1 MGKSILKKIMAV
13 VLTVA
18 MVVAVIEIPPLVK
31 AENQHLS
38 SREYIGATKVG
49 VEVRFSFEINEPNL
63 LYNATAQK
71 PSLTISA
78 VKTDGEEVLFF
89 DDNVTSS
96 TEDFDIVYDDAVDV
110 CGDDE
115 YYSVT
120 ISNGAGSRFRSF
132 PSQVLEFKIDK
143 VTPFQINSATIVKN
157 VETYD
162 GMIHRPTFSSV
173 IVETS
178 AGEIQIPNTDYEV
191 TNNSGWDFTTADGS
205 GCTITLKTDNFTEQ
219 KTFDVPNYYIAY
231 DIADTNVVKAYL
243 GTEVENL
250 SGGKAFEVAKNYTGA
265 QLKSNYRLYNENIGT
280 NIDFSGIL
288 PKYEKVG
295 GSGSVGN
302 AELVAGSDYS
312 VEYSFGG
319 SAVKRGGYYYCGT
332 KKSIIHVASNTFGD
346 ISISVVGDS
355 TDAPVVLD
363 SVQLANQT
371 EFPTVTYITGAQ
383 AKPYSITVYDGTT
396 ELVKDR
402 DYTLSYDTG
411 GALSVGSVDVTVTGI
426 GTYSD
431 AGSVRFAYYI
441 NAPLKVTLD
450 SSSVEYGNRHGSTEI
465 PSYSVTDE
473 AGSSSSVLTSDLYDV
488 KYGYVNGEGKTIDVP
503 LENENMRTVG
513 EKYVYVEGKS
523 GMAYSGQVSEK
534 AYFNVVPA
542 KFPYTD
548 ADGTEA
554 NSRFEMAL
562 NPGNSTYTGTDV
574 AQSQSITLTDK
585 YLGQVLTEG
594 TDYDVKYYKKS
605 GESYLAVTEC
615 IDTGIYQVR
624 AYGRSNSDNSA
635 KYDSGTYAKADFSI
649 GAINVNN
656 ATVSANTVNTN
667 AAVYYA
673 GTATKAPYV
682 IYTNGTKKTILY
694 NGDTGVCAEGI
705 TVTFD
710 GIDGTVP
717 KSIGQHTM
725 VVTGDGLNF
734 EGTLSR
740 GYWVVKASLK
750 ELLTAQNLS
759 VEWIGSSEYMTLPDY
774 SKLVFKEADGHIIS
788 KDNYSIEPSGD
799 NILPGTGK
807 LLITPLGEYADL
819 YDACEITYTITKRNM
834 NHLTVDLGVQ
844 SMINNAPADYVYRYP
859 QHKLI
864 DKVSGNDIVI
874 PAGAYSINYT
884 DNTQAGNTATVTFAA
899 DAGGNYTGSISR
911 TFYCGVD
918 ISAKGSV
925 TLVFRDG
932 SGKILNKDSGL
943 VYDGNPI
950 EPDDVIVKVDMGD
963 DVRTLVEGTDYVKSF
978 RNLTSGRPGDVTSA
992 GTVEVTITAKSDSTV
1007 YFGTLTETYTINTIA
1022 LSNNNT
1028 IFEWA
1033 GGETEHREVFTGEPI
1048 EPNTLIVKVDLDKD
1062 RNYEVLSPDDYELKY
1077 LNNINQTVSTNY
1089 LAYVYVATKEGSNY
1103 NFPELRNTTYQTIE
1117 NSAVIQ
1123 KSFVIEKADISSV
1136 GIELDEHEFDYDGK
1150 SHFPNVTV
1158 TYNDKT
1164 LEKGKDYNVIRCLD
1178 DTNSSVYAHER
1189 GILDDDRTFVEIVG
1203 TGNFMGSTKA
1213 YYEIKQLDLG
1223 NNTANVRA
1231 VLRDSNNRIVY
1242 DANRNPLK
1250 LLPTD
1255 LNLYYIYYE
1264 DTQLVEGLDYEFID
1278 SEISALNYSPG
1289 QMNLYVHG
1297 KNNCKRFTVINIDIY
1312 RELNNT
1318 DFAIRDDANS
1328 ADKLKDGDTISET
1341 RLKEAIDAGKLV
1353 DLVDVFVV
1361 SGNNTTPIQKTYY
1374 TATVDGYDIGKHT
1387 LTINGVEDQHYIG
1400 SMSISFNVAGD
1411 ISADGAYIEAVADM
1425 DWTGRAVEPTV
1436 YVRLPNGKRL
1446 DNKYYT
1452 VSYSNNTDPGYAK
1465 VTVEGKDIYSG
1476 VLTEPKAFRILYPV
1490 GNLVV
1495 EWKDSSNVDDN
1506 NVPHFI
1512 YDGTSK
1518 QPQFDLFYNLNGTNH
1533 PVNGGYKV
1541 SYGNNKNA
1549 GAGSVTITADT
1560 EDENCFLK
1568 GSVTKAITIA
1578 PKEIYEGM
1586 LNPTSNYVDEISLGF
1601 YDYIPTGV
1609 FPEPGLT
1616 DILNTG
1622 EAYNLVKNSDYKLA
1636 YGSNNSIANGGTV
1649 TIKGIGNYTGTLVE
1663 RINIKQKD
1671 ISDDDSITVTA
1682 TDASYT
1688 GEPAAPGNVSV
1699 TYTDIFGK
1707 KHILNHSA
1715 TGVMDYYISGYYTL
1729 QNVAVGTRGEKKPDG
1744 SVTEAVAPK
1753 EMGEYIIEI
1762 EGIGNYTGVNLT
1774 AKYSITARSLTA
1786 ASVSVRGTME
1796 YTGNPLTPEITI
1808 TDGENALT
1816 ENIDYTIDYSNKL
1829 RYNDSVVVGDH
1840 TNAGTVTLTITGL
1853 GNYTGSVSKTMTI
1866 TPRDIAA
1873 DQATAADY
1881 GFTYAVNKSVTYA
1894 NGTDRSDG
1902 RHTMPFVAGGSSV
1915 PTVLLHD
1922 TTRDVDLTCKNDG
1935 ATYPDY
1941 RLTFVSQYETLPSEE
1956 TFPNYAG
1963 KIVMTVE
1970 GLGNYTGSVSYTYY
1984 IGEDISGATATL
1996 TTGGYSAEYDG
2007 LYRDLKD
2014 SYVSVD
2020 SSRFN
2025 IGADQR
2031 KITVYKGAVLDDNGD
2046 LILDNRVD
2054 ITKIVDADKYYIVV
2068 DGVPE
2073 KGTYAATPSMSCTYT
2088 VTPKSIFNCTID
2100 NFPET
2105 VYYTGD
2111 YITVKGITVTDTTL
2125 PVSRDRGAATIKA
2138 TLKEGVDYEID
2149 NTKKYKDVGKATIT
2163 VNGIGNYRGTAK
2175 AYFTIEQNSISG
2187 GDKDDGSTSGTG
2199 LTSDGVTITAE
2210 DIKFTYTGDG
2220 FMKYTGSGVVP
2231 SVVINYGSRNL
2242 VAGREYIVTATNNVN
2257 AGIATLTISGIGG
2270 FSGYLTKKF
2279 TIKADIAGAK
2289 VATIPDQV
2297 YTGSAVTPS
2306 LTVNCGGNT
2315 LAKGS
2320 DYTVSFDDNVAIG
2333 KASVTLTAVENS
2345 YYYGS
2350 KTVPFNISNSAKG
2363 MVVTGYASTYTYTGY
2378 AITPALVVSIDGTAL
2393 TAGTD
2398 YTVSYSNNINVGTAK
2413 AVVTGKGQY
2422 SGTKTVEYRIVA
2434 KSLSNCAADL
2444 SGGNSYEYTGTTYT
2458 PAVTLTDLV
2467 SNKTLVKGTDYNV
2480 TYSNN
2485 TDPGTATVTMTAL
2498 SDNYT
2503 GTKVVNFNIGSAS
2516 VKGLR
2521 ATDITWKTIKLKWA
2535 EQEYATGYQICD
2547 KNNKVIGNTKKN
2559 KFKVTGLTSY
2569 TTYSYKVRSY
2579 VKNKD
2584 GSVSY
2589 GGFSEVL
2596 SEKTKLKTPK
2606 LTAKAAGGGKV
2617 MLKWTKSRLATGYEI
2632 YYATEKNGVYTKLK
2646 TVSAD
2651 NNRTV
2656 TDAGLAPGERYFYTV
2671 RAYRNVDGTKEY
2683 SNYNTIKTVKVR

>member
-1 MGKSILKKIMAV
+1 MWNDGK
-13 VLTVA
+13 
-18 MVVAVIEIPPLVK
+18 
-31 AENQHLS
+31 
-38 SREYIGATKVG
+38 
-49 VEVRFSFEINEPNL
+49 
-63 LYNATAQK
+63 
-71 PSLTISA
+71 
-78 VKTDGEEVLFF
+78 
-89 DDNVTSS
+89 DNH
-96 TEDFDIVYDDAVDV
+96 E
-110 CGDDE
+110 
-115 YYSVT
+115 
-120 ISNGAGSRFRSF
+120 
-132 PSQVLEFKIDK
+132 
-143 VTPFQINSATIVKN
+143 
-157 VETYD
+157 
-162 GMIHRPTFSSV
+162 
-173 IVETS
+173 
-178 AGEIQIPNTDYEV
+178 
-191 TNNSGWDFTTADGS
+191 
-205 GCTITLKTDNFTEQ
+205 
-219 KTFDVPNYYIAY
+219 
-231 DIADTNVVKAYL
+231 
-243 GTEVENL
+243 
-250 SGGKAFEVAKNYTGA
+250 
-265 QLKSNYRLYNENIGT
+265 
-280 NIDFSGIL
+280 
-288 PKYEKVG
+288 
-295 GSGSVGN
+295 
-302 AELVAGSDYS
+302 
-312 VEYSFGG
+312 
-319 SAVKRGGYYYCGT
+319 
-332 KKSIIHVASNTFGD
+332 
-346 ISISVVGDS
+346 
-355 TDAPVVLD
+355 
-363 SVQLANQT
+363 
-371 EFPTVTYITGAQ
+371 
-383 AKPYSITVYDGTT
+383 
-396 ELVKDR
+396 
-402 DYTLSYDTG
+402 
-411 GALSVGSVDVTVTGI
+411 
-426 GTYSD
+426 
-431 AGSVRFAYYI
+431 
-441 NAPLKVTLD
+441 
-450 SSSVEYGNRHGSTEI
+450 
-465 PSYSVTDE
+465 
-473 AGSSSSVLTSDLYDV
+473 
-488 KYGYVNGEGKTIDVP
+488 
-503 LENENMRTVG
+503 
-513 EKYVYVEGKS
+513 YVYS
-523 GMAYSGQVSEK
+523 
-534 AYFNVVPA
+534 
-542 KFPYTD
+542 
-548 ADGTEA
+548 
-554 NSRFEMAL
+554 
-562 NPGNSTYTGTDV
+562 
-574 AQSQSITLTDK
+574 
-585 YLGQVLTEG
+585 
-594 TDYDVKYYKKS
+594 
-605 GESYLAVTEC
+605 
-615 IDTGIYQVR
+615 
-624 AYGRSNSDNSA
+624 
-635 KYDSGTYAKADFSI
+635 
-649 GAINVNN
+649 
-656 ATVSANTVNTN
+656 
-667 AAVYYA
+667 
-673 GTATKAPYV
+673 
-682 IYTNGTKKTILY
+682 
-694 NGDTGVCAEGI
+694 
-705 TVTFD
+705 
-710 GIDGTVP
+710 
-717 KSIGQHTM
+717 
-725 VVTGDGLNF
+725 
-734 EGTLSR
+734 
-740 GYWVVKASLK
+740 
-750 ELLTAQNLS
+750 
-759 VEWIGSSEYMTLPDY
+759 
-774 SKLVFKEADGHIIS
+774 
-788 KDNYSIEPSGD
+788 
-799 NILPGTGK
+799 
-807 LLITPLGEYADL
+807 
-819 YDACEITYTITKRNM
+819 
-834 NHLTVDLGVQ
+834 
-844 SMINNAPADYVYRYP
+844 
-859 QHKLI
+859 
-864 DKVSGNDIVI
+864 
-874 PAGAYSINYT
+874 
-884 DNTQAGNTATVTFAA
+884 
-899 DAGGNYTGSISR
+899 
-911 TFYCGVD
+911 
-918 ISAKGSV
+918 
-925 TLVFRDG
+925 
-932 SGKILNKDSGL
+932 
-943 VYDGNPI
+943 GNPI
-950 EPDDVIVKVDMGD
+950 EP
-963 DVRTLVEGTDYVKSF
+963 
-978 RNLTSGRPGDVTSA
+978 
-992 GTVEVTITAKSDSTV
+992 
-1007 YFGTLTETYTINTIA
+1007 IA
-1022 LSNNNT
+1022 LRV
-1028 IFEWA
+1028 E
-1033 GGETEHREVFTGEPI
+1033 
-1048 EPNTLIVKVDLDKD
+1048 VDLDED
-1062 RNYEVLSPDDYELKY
+1062 GNYEVLPEEDYELKY
-1077 LNNINQTVSTNY
+1077 LSNINNTEGKGES
-1089 LAYVYVATKEGSNY
+1089 AYVYVQTAEGSNY
-1103 NFPELRNTTYQTIE
+1103 KFPELIDPSTIE
-1117 NSAVIQ
+1117 
-1123 KSFVIEKADISSV
+1123 
-1136 GIELDEHEFDYDGK
+1136 DGRVLCTTFK
-1150 SHFPNVTV
+1150 ILRRNVVSDNTV
-1158 TYNDKT
+1158 TINLSQREFTYDRKAHVPSVEIKFFDQELHRGT
-1164 LEKGKDYNVIRCLD
+1164 DYNVRECLD
-1178 DTNSSVYAHER
+1178 HTNSTHYVVANGQTDGHYVDIIFE
-1189 GILDDDRTFVEIVG
+1189 
-1203 TGNFMGSTKA
+1203 GNFTGTIRKE
-1213 YYEIKQLDLG
+1213 YQIKQLNLG

-1231 VLRDSNNRIVY
+1231 VLRDTNSKIKY
-1242 DANRNPLK
+1242 DVNKDPAEVIK
-1250 LLPTD
+1250 KGLL
-1255 LNLYYIYYE
+1255 LYDIYYS
-1264 DTQLVEGLDYEFID
+1264 DIQLMPDLDYYFVDE
-1278 SEISALNYSPG
+1278 EIEAVKSSYGPG
-1289 QMNLYVHG
+1289 VMNLWVHG
-1297 KNNCKRFTVINIDIY
+1297 QNNCTNYTGISIDIY

-1361 SGNNTTPIQKTYY
+1361 SGNNTTPIQKTFY

-1400 SMSISFNVAGD
+1400 SMSINFNVAGD
-1411 ISADGAYIEAVADM
+1411 ISADGAYIEAIADT

-1518 QPQFDLFYNLNGTNH
+1518 QPQFDLFYKLNGNNH

-1622 EAYNLVKNSDYKLA
+1622 EAYNLIKNSDYKLA

-1671 ISDDDSITVTA
+1671 ISDDESIAVTA

-2125 PVSRDRGAATIKA
+2125 PVSRDRGASTIKA

-2289 VATIPDQV
+2289 VAAIPDQV

-2378 AITPALVVSIDGTAL
+2378 AITPALMVSIDGTVL

-2503 GTKVVNFNIGSAS
+2503 GTKVVTFNIGSAS

-2559 KFKVTGLTSY
+2559 TFKVTGLTSY